1 MANIDILKKL
11 RLYKTN
17 PSLVQEMTPNE
28 IADIALLVMSQVN
41 LIDKA
46 IKEGRLDG
54 KTPQPDKDYLSKE
67 SALKMLTNAVNDV
80 ISRVDSELGQK
91 GSQLDKAVSEAITR
105 LQNGKDGIVTE
116 AEIERAA
123 SLALTMLELPDFEA
137 LVVEHL
143 TKNASATRDGL
154 ETITEEEDKL
164 RIEAIGNLRKELDEI
179 RNNIGTKIIGGGIG
193 SNVVKKL
200 IADSNTWKNPVGT
213 SANLTVSATEPS
225 NPQLND
231 LWIQIV

>member
-1 MANIDILKKL
+1 MSNIDILKKL